1 MKLDGAALRL
11 LCVAALFSGCMGQDS
26 LQSRVRVTRV
36 VDCVGGSDHQSC
48 GFEAPCGTIQFALDK
63 SLNGDRIEVMAGVCR
78 GKGNFDLQFHGLGVE
93 LVGRASVEISG
104 PAVQITCEGN
114 GRAFK
119 FQNSE
124 DLRSTITGFVVR
136 DCHADYGGAVWCS
149 NSSPL
154 FEHVVF
160 RNNKASLAGGAI
172 YWLTRGPVL
181 RNCLFENNEAGAY
194 GPDQASEFHTVHIPG
209 GLPLL
214 LHCIPYGPQQAS
226 EFHTLHIPSGDV
238 LGIIHGVCIYSL
250 CMYTYT
256 FTLYTFQD
264 FRCWITHQATLFP
277 RLGCTR
283 KCSTVTAS

>member
-194 GPDQASEFHTVHIPG
+194 GPDQASEFHTVYIPG

-214 LHCIPYGPQQAS
+214 L
-226 EFHTLHIPSGDV
+226 
-238 LGIIHGVCIYSL
+238 
-250 CMYTYT
+250 
-256 FTLYTFQD
+256 YTFQVAM
-264 FRCWITHQATLFP
+264 CWESYMVCVYIVCVCIHIHSHSTHSRISAAGLH
-277 RLGCTR
+277 TR
-283 KCSTVTAS
+283 RPFSRAWAARANARQLRPARYTHTHTHTQ